1 MLAISLNVTEKKRY
15 GEVATIETT
24 QQTYWIL
31 DITSTVSVPGP
42 LRRIS
47 FIQQSNIF
55 GLDYYLLISNGITPV
70 CMLVDISGTKS
81 WVSS

>member
-1 MLAISLNVTEKKRY
+1 MGRLPQLKQLNKLI
-15 GEVATIETT
+15 G
-24 QQTYWIL
+24 YWIL

-55 GLDYYLLISNGITPV
+55 GLDYYLLISIGITPV